1 MNRDFF
7 DNDLVKPREEIS
19 RVKLGP
25 ADEPDTS
32 SDLGTGGGFSRGS
45 PDLNL
50 PLLASQRKRI
60 ELQTARTAEEL
71 ERLRRQTEALERE
84 KRDLEDRRKKQDDY
98 EKGKQELLDGLNQ
111 SLVTLERDEIKTQ
124 QLAELLQSV
133 RQRFR
138 GILAE
143 ISAINENDWPA
154 EQVREELG
162 KALVRVD
169 DARMEYNKAMAR
181 VKSVISAA
189 ESSETAGPMLFTPPP
204 SERHEGNPFVES
216 LKTGLAFT
224 LPLLIMIALLCAV
237 LVWKSLGA

>member
-25 ADEPDTS
+25 ADEPDTA
-32 SDLGTGGGFSRGS
+32 SDLGAGGGSSRGG
-45 PDLNL
+45 DLNL
-50 PLLASQRKRI
+50 PLLASQRKQI
-60 ELQTARTAEEL
+60 EHQAARTAEEL
-71 ERLRRQTEALERE
+71 ERLRRQSEALERE
-84 KRDLEDRRKKQDDY
+84 KRDLEERRRKQDDY

-138 GILAE
+138 GLLTE
-143 ISAINENDWPA
+143 ISEINENDWPA
-154 EQVREELG
+154 DQVREHLG
-162 KALVRVD
+162 TALVRVD

-181 VKSVISAA
+181 VKSVMSTA
-189 ESSETAGPMLFTPPP
+189 EPGEAAGPLLLTPPAVIRN
-204 SERHEGNPFVES
+204 EAQPFLES

-224 LPLLIMIALLCAV
+224 LPLLVMLAVLCAV
-237 LVWKSLGA
+237 LIWRGLGA

>member
-32 SDLGTGGGFSRGS
+32 SDFGSGGGSSRGS
-45 PDLNL
+45 GELNL
-50 PLLASQRKRI
+50 PLLASQRKQM
-60 ELQTARTAEEL
+60 ELQSARTAEEL
-71 ERLRRQTEALERE
+71 ERLRRQTEVLERE

-138 GILAE
+138 GILSE
-143 ISAINENDWPA
+143 ISEINENDWSA

-181 VKSVISAA
+181 VKSVMSTADAA
-189 ESSETAGPMLFTPPP
+189 ETGGPMIFTP
-204 SERHEGNPFVES
+204 SAVDRDEGKSFLDS
-216 LKTGLAFT
+216 MKTGLAFT
-224 LPLLIMIALLCAV
+224 LPLLVMLALLCVV
-237 LVWKSLGA
+237 LIWKSLVA

>member
-7 DNDLVKPREEIS
+7 DHDLVKPRDEIK

-25 ADEPDTS
+25 GDEPDTAA
-32 SDLGTGGGFSRGS
+32 DFGTGPGMTRSTT
-45 PDLNL
+45 DLNL
-50 PLLASQRKRI
+50 PLLASQRKQM

-71 ERLRRQTEALERE
+71 ERLRRQTDTLERE
-84 KRDLEDRRKKQDDY
+84 KRELEDRRKKQEDY
-98 EKGKQELLDGLNQ
+98 EKGKQELLDGLNH

-138 GILAE
+138 DILEE
-143 ISAINENDWPA
+143 ISAIDENNWP
-154 EQVREELG
+154 EDQVREELG

-169 DARMEYNKAMAR
+169 DARMEYNKAVTR
-181 VKSVISAA
+181 VDSALA
-189 ESSETAGPMLFTPPP
+189 ATDSGGASHPILFNKPVD
-204 SERHEGNPFVES
+204 EMGGNRTFTES

-224 LPLLIMIALLCAV
+224 LPLIVMIALLCVV
-237 LVWKSLGA
+237 LIWKGLGG